1 MKKDEKYKKKKSE
14 FLSMLLS
21 TGRDQL
27 QEFIKNKGRDSEIAR
42 PFICLD
48 MRINE

>member
-14 FLSMLLS
+14 FLSTLLS
-21 TGRDQL
+21 ADKDQL
-27 QEFIKNKGRDSEIAR
+27 QEFIKNKGREPKMIK

-48 MRINE
+48 TYISE